1 MDLLSALPRNARRE
15 LRLDGRGLDSYPLG
29 KNGGSVRVT
38 SKGQVTIP
46 IEIRHQLD
54 ISPETEVEFRVAGD
68 VVEIHKVAG
77 STRRSKRVLE
87 RLLGARYSGPS
98 TQDLMALTR
107 DDA

>member
-1 MDLLSALPRNARRE
+1 M
-15 LRLDGRGLDSYPLG
+15 
-29 KNGGSVRVT
+29 RVT

-107 DDA
+107 DDP